1 VSLDDKIS
9 TTIVVNGISNEES
22 STFFDAEQAVLQV
35 VLPESELGKRKIQ
48 DEFQRVEIRLHNL
61 QCYKMEME
69 CEQMRTQ
76 FSIDKD
82 QLVIKHQMDNIQKKI
97 DNRISTVN
105 SFAMAMEML
114 DPQWRDDK
122 GLVLQTQDYMK
133 NAIFNGSST
142 LV

>member
-1 VSLDDKIS
+1 VSLNDKIN
-9 TTIVVNGISNEES
+9 TTIVLDGISNEES
-22 STFFDAEQAVLQV
+22 SSFVDAEQAVLQV
-35 VLPESELGKRKIQ
+35 VVPESELGKRNIQ
-48 DEFQRVEIRLHNL
+48 NDFERVEIRLHNL

-82 QLVIKHQMDNIQKKI
+82 QLMIKHQMDNDQKKI

-122 GLVLQTQDYMK
+122 GLVLQTQGYMK
-133 NAIFNGSST
+133 NAIFNGSLT
-142 LV
+142 HV